1 MLTELCKELN
11 NWFDKKRIFGKFT
24 ITDGELVGASDMLQ
38 DDQFFRI
45 VGSIFND
52 GVHKHPTTGLVDEV
66 FDGAVWL
73 MAVPPSVVDLADK
86 ISTWQEKYGGVD
98 SVAMSPFQSE
108 SFGGYSYTKKSGGG
122 SDNSADTAGTW
133 QGAFASELNQ
143 WRKIRP

>member
-11 NWFDKKRIFGKFT
+11 NWFDKKRIFGTFT
-24 ITDGELVGASDMLQ
+24 IENGELVGASDMLQ

-52 GVHKHPTTGLVDEV
+52 GVHKHPVTGLVDEV

-86 ISTWQEKYGGVD
+86 ISTWQEKYGVVD
-98 SVAMSPFQSE
+98 SYAMSPFQSE
-108 SFGGYSYTKKSGGG
+108 SFGGYSYTKKSGGS
-122 SDNSADTAGTW
+122 SDGSADIAGSW